1 MNLDQIISFTR
12 RAERRAQRVAF
23 VGGLMMLL
31 TATAIGFATAA
42 VYLALAPHLGAVNA
56 CLLIA
61 MANLLIALVIFL
73 MVRGAG
79 ETERERE
86 SPPERPELEPD
97 AISHLIATFL
107 AGVRA
112 GRQGFAPKRD

>member
-1 MNLDQIISFTR
+1 MNLDQIVRITR
-12 RAERRAQRVAF
+12 KAEQRAQRVVF

-42 VYLALAPHLGAVNA
+42 LYLALAPWLGAVNA

-61 MANLLIALVIFL
+61 AADLVIVLAIFVL
-73 MVRGAG
+73 ARRPG
-79 ETERERE
+79 EAKRERRP
-86 SPPERPELEPD
+86 PPERSELEPD
-97 AISHLIATFL
+97 AISHLINTFL

-112 GRQGFAPKRD
+112 GREGFGPKRD